1 MERERAKSESSSA
14 IFIFF
19 ILRRLQHRWC
29 VCAPMSLSFVV
40 LYFLWLKPSLFVV
53 VLPCDAIE
61 PSPPFSFSLVH
72 LLLMAIAEPF
82 LRQCHDVPESGFSS
96 LVQLGDGKK
105 RKSINVVRREQCTL
119 KALQGLAHQN
129 RVEEKHPK
137 L

>member
-19 ILRRLQHRWC
+19 ILRRLQHRC
-29 VCAPMSLSFVV
+29 
-40 LYFLWLKPSLFVV
+40 
-53 VLPCDAIE
+53 
-61 PSPPFSFSLVH
+61 FSLVH